1 LLHSNYEE
9 TNLEELAHDVGYRP
23 VDQTDAEKLACEADW
38 RMIVESDK
46 ILSFPPFLIV
56 SLTVREIPP
65 QHPKQAA
72 RTRGSR
78 LI

>member
-1 LLHSNYEE
+1 MECVRESALIDENTQS
-9 TNLEELAHDVGYRP
+9 
-23 VDQTDAEKLACEADW
+23 DW

-46 ILSFPPFLIV
+46 ILSFTPFLIA

-65 QHPKQAA
+65 QHPEQAA

-78 LI
+78 LV

>member
-1 LLHSNYEE
+1 VSGG
-9 TNLEELAHDVGYRP
+9 NLPNQPAAHFMIEWSKNLSLFDENT
-23 VDQTDAEKLACEADW
+23 QSDW

-46 ILSFPPFLIV
+46 ILSFTTFLIA